1 MRRSYFIISIVAKQF
16 TLGKK
21 ERLKSRKAI
30 DELFQNGKRF
40 TVPPFRVYYTI
51 TKGDALQFGVG
62 ASTKN
67 LKKAVDRNR
76 IKRQIREAYRL
87 QKKSLQELVQNNKSA
102 LDLFII
108 YTEKELPDYQQIY
121 AQVEKVIS
129 KISSIISEN
138 NS

>member
-1 MRRSYFIISIVAKQF
+1 MAKQF
-16 TLGKK
+16 TLGKN

-67 LKKAVDRNR
+67 FKKAVDRNR
-76 IKRQIREAYRL
+76 IKRQVREAYRL
-87 QKKSLQELVQNNKSA
+87 QKKTLQELVHNNKSA
-102 LDLFII
+102 VNLFII
-108 YTEKELPDYQQIY
+108 YTEKELPDYQRIY
-121 AQVEKVIS
+121 AQIEKVIS
-129 KISSIISEN
+129 KLSSILSEK

>member
-1 MRRSYFIISIVAKQF
+1 MAKQF

-40 TVPPFRVYYTI
+40 TVPPFRIYYII
-51 TKGDALQFGVG
+51 TKGDELQFGVG

-67 LKKAVDRNR
+67 FKKAVDRNR
-76 IKRQIREAYRL
+76 IKRLVREAYRL
-87 QKKSLQELVQNNKSA
+87 QKKPLQELLLNNSNA

-108 YTEKELPDYQQIY
+108 YTEKELPDYQRIY
-121 AQVEKVIS
+121 AQVEKVIN
-129 KISSIISEN
+129 KLSSIISEN